1 MSKLICQEP
10 NGNWGVKGVPWAE
23 IPDGLYGAL
32 YKLRDYEAVCDSPR
46 LVESF
51 MDGDLGPVHYRLIDE
66 EHNIWQCE
74 ECSHIAQFE
83 ANGPISNGWTVCP
96 CCARMIAND
105 TEAVLDEEDDNENQC

>member
-1 MSKLICQEP
+1 MSKLIYQEP

-51 MDGDLGPVHYRLIDE
+51 MDGDLGPVHYHLIDE

-74 ECSHIAQFE
+74 NCSHIAPFE

-96 CCARMIAND
+96 CCARMIADD
-105 TEAVLDEEDDNENQC
+105 TEAVLDEEDDDEDQC

>member
-1 MSKLICQEP
+1 MSKLIYQEP

-32 YKLRDYEAVCDSPR
+32 YKLKDYEETGINPAQARTLTDDGSLAVWTC
-46 LVESF
+46 V
-51 MDGDLGPVHYRLIDE
+51 DE
-66 EHNIWQCE
+66 EHNVWQCE

-96 CCARMIAND
+96 CCARMIADD
-105 TEAVLDEEDDNENQC
+105 TEAVLDEEDDET

>member
-1 MSKLICQEP
+1 MSKLIYREP
-10 NGNWGVKGVPWAE
+10 DGRWGVKGVPWSE

-32 YKLRDYEAVCDSPR
+32 CKLHDYEEVCDSPR
-46 LVESF
+46 RVASF
-51 MDGDLGPVHYRLIDE
+51 MDSDLGPVRYRLLDGVRSV
-66 EHNIWQCE
+66 WQCE

-96 CCARMIAND
+96 CCARMIADD